1 MNFIEI
7 FYAYFATIFFC
18 ILFHLSGR
26 KLFYSGIAGIIAWAV
41 YAYFRSIGCTNP
53 MSFFMSSL
61 SITIYAEIMSKYLKT
76 TATIML
82 IPALIPLVPGSGI
95 YFTMASLVQGN
106 YQESFTLG
114 METLFITV
122 AITVGIVLITT
133 LAQILNRV
141 LFIIKHLTLNN
152 EFFKLKKR

>member
-1 MNFIEI
+1 
-7 FYAYFATIFFC
+7 
-18 ILFHLSGR
+18 
-26 KLFYSGIAGIIAWAV
+26 
-41 YAYFRSIGCTNP
+41 
-53 MSFFMSSL
+53 
-61 SITIYAEIMSKYLKT
+61 MSKYLKT